1 MQSPLNRV
9 PATNGQARKNAA
21 VRRAVRKALNIYA
34 GKTRPTLKA
43 LAYLGGFPVS
53 RLYQLRWRRKHNGGA
68 RRLHGGAQSIPN
80 GNGGPESTLADM
92 LASATPSERAEAA
105 ARLGPAVIWDTM
117 VAPLIDEERATQA
130 AE

>member
-1 MQSPLNRV
+1 MRASNIS
-9 PATNGQARKNAA
+9 TNTVTSSSAKKAA

-34 GKTRPTLKA
+34 GKTKPTLKA

-53 RLYQLRWRRKHNGGA
+53 RLYQTRYRRKHNGAGRKRNGA
-68 RRLHGGAQSIPN
+68 AQHIPN
-80 GNGGPESTLADM
+80 GGPASTLADM

-105 ARLGPAVIWDTM
+105 ARLGCATIWDEM
-117 VAPLIDEERATQA
+117 VAPLIDEERASQQA